1 MVKQRFLGS
10 APAMS
15 LEVQIPQVD
24 QAGPWQL
31 IDEIEPQSLPNSRF
45 GANVFF
51 VVNQPRK
58 KKERQQIQNI
68 NDILPTIAI
77 AHIPRASDYHALQ
90 TSNVE
95 ASHFP
100 GKAVF
105 QLHKMS
111 CA

>member
-1 MVKQRFLGS
+1 
-10 APAMS
+10 MS
-15 LEVQIPQVD
+15 LEDLEVQIPQVD

-31 IDEIEPQSLPNSRF
+31 IDETWWNFTAKSRTL
-45 GANVFF
+45 VLESR
-51 VVNQPRK
+51 VVNQPQQ
-58 KKERQQIQNI
+58 KEKQQIQNI

-77 AHIPRASDYHALQ
+77 AHIPRASGYHALQ

>member
-1 MVKQRFLGS
+1 MMKLHRKVK
-10 APAMS
+10 
-15 LEVQIPQVD
+15 
-24 QAGPWQL
+24 
-31 IDEIEPQSLPNSRF
+31 NSRF
-45 GANVFF
+45 GVTS
-51 VVNQPRK
+51 RESTTT
-58 KKERQQIQNI
+58 KKEKQQIQNI

-77 AHIPRASDYHALQ
+77 AHIPRASGYHALQ